1 MEKKETIDK
10 SIQEHI
16 NKEKEHWRA
25 VLLRI
30 LAVVKRLVKDNL
42 AFRGE
47 NEKIYQERNEIFLS
61 SIEMIVEFDV
71 TMQQHIR
78 KFKVVRFI
86 TIILVT
92 TSKMRSFK
100 C

>member
-1 MEKKETIDK
+1 MSKWIELETRLEKKETIDK

-30 LAVVKRLVKDNL
+30 LAVVKRLAKDNL

-47 NEKIYQERNEIFLS
+47 NEKIYQERNENFLS

-71 TMQQHIR
+71 TMQKHIQR
-78 KFKVVRFI
+78 I
-86 TIILVT
+86 
-92 TSKMRSFK
+92 
-100 C
+100 